1 MPDDTEARW
10 HEALENQADV
20 VGRPQVLRAGI
31 SRNVVRRRL
40 GAGRWQRLHRG
51 VYATFSG
58 PRPREAQLWAAL
70 LRAGPGATLSHYTA
84 AELHGLIDSPA
95 DQIHVTVPATRNP
108 ARQRK
113 ITGLVI
119 HRSCRIEAAAIRSY
133 RRLGP
138 GWRTRFSTWWKRRM
152 TSMRHS
158 PGLVVRSDG
167 DAPPHRC

>member
-1 MPDDTEARW
+1 MHDDTEARW

-20 VGRPQVLRAGI
+20 VGRRQVLRAGI
-31 SRNVVRRRL
+31 SRKVVRRRL
-40 GAGRWQRLHRG
+40 ASARCQRLHRA

-95 DQIHVTVPATRNP
+95 DQIHVTEPAPRNP

-113 ITGLVI
+113 LTALVI
-119 HRSCRIEAAAIRSY
+119 HGSCPIEAVRHPVLS
-133 RRLGP
+133 P
-138 GWRTRFSTWWKRRM
+138 PRTRVE
-152 TSMRHS
+152 
-158 PGLVVRSDG
+158 G
-167 DAPPHRC
+167 